1 MKSVSY
7 DLHRFPLD
15 IFRHPFS
22 LYFRFTLSFRNV
34 EDRLAKCAIDD
45 SFEMMRCW
53 TLKFGRLF
61 VHNLR
66 RSRSSSGRHLN
77 EKVVSIGG
85 RNMSLWRAVDGQGEV
100 LDMPVRRR
108 PNKTAAL
115 NLLRKLLESHAIHP
129 ETIVTD
135 RLASYRAAAKV
146 LDLIGG
152 HKSGGRRENNRAES
166 SHLPIR
172 RRERQMQGFRSQ
184 GSAQRFLSTQAAIY
198 NHFSVPR
205 HLISM
210 ATLRLL
216 RTNTNAV
223 PTAATLAA

>member
-1 MKSVSY
+1 
-7 DLHRFPLD
+7 
-15 IFRHPFS
+15 
-22 LYFRFTLSFRNV
+22 
-34 EDRLAKCAIDD
+34 
-45 SFEMMRCW
+45 
-53 TLKFGRLF
+53 
-61 VHNLR
+61 
-66 RSRSSSGRHLN
+66 
-77 EKVVSIGG
+77 
-85 RNMSLWRAVDGQGEV
+85 MSLWRAVDGQGEV